1 MGLQVPV
8 RIKPDTVPSFFCVC
22 PLSPRARVQ
31 NLSPFHGCPVAPRSV
46 VALRVLQ
53 GLVHGGGGRGGLDP
67 GHGEQGRGGGG
78 RHGNLNHLLV
88 LYQSNEGSET
98 FQR

>member
-1 MGLQVPV
+1 M
-8 RIKPDTVPSFFCVC
+8 
-22 PLSPRARVQ
+22 
-31 NLSPFHGCPVAPRSV
+31 
-46 VALRVLQ
+46 
-53 GLVHGGGGRGGLDP
+53 HGGGGRGGLDP